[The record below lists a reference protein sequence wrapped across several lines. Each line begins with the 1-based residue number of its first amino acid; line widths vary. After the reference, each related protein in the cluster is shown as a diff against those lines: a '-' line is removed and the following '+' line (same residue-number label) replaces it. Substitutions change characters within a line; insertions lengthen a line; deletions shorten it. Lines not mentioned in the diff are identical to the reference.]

1 MMQDALAFINLLVLY
16 DLFHESAQ
24 RDIQSIAVLPSEACG
39 EIPLRVSI
47 DEKHF
52 FSLPRKTYPQ
62 IHRSSCL
69 AYAAFLIAHSDHFTL
84 LHGSPPCC
92 PSQT

>member
-1 MMQDALAFINLLVLY
+1 MVQDPFPLCDMLILY
-16 DLFHESAQ
+16 DLFHESTQ
-24 RDIQSIAVLPSEACG
+24 RDIQSITVLPSKACG
-39 EIPLRVSI
+39 KITLRVSV

-52 FSLPRKTYPQ
+52 LTLPRKTYPEV
-62 IHRSSCL
+62 HCRSCL

-84 LHGSPPCC
+84 LHGFPPCC